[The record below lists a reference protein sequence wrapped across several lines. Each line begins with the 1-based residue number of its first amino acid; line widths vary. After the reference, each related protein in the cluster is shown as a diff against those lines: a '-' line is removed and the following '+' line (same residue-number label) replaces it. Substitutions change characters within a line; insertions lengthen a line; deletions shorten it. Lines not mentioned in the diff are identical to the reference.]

1 MFCKIPPSESS
12 GTGNAT
18 IHIIALKN
26 TSTAPRSQT
35 FVVTSATGIVRSV
48 IVHQEGVKKDLYLS
62 FPSGSVS
69 TSISVGQV
77 FFISA
82 DGPDM
87 VQAEFYHK
95 LGTVK
100 SVTSSQI
107 VIDMSGLTQTDI
119 DNIYD
124 DLNTG
129 DMIEM
134 DEIFFGIAMGDD
146 PTAQW
151 FPIVKT
157 TETSGAAGTYNNA
170 SQYVAESITQS
181 YDGTPITLN
190 CTAVDGGA
198 ASGQYAMIFGGN
210 LKIADIEIEPIA
222 FSDAGV
228 DSLYV
233 IPTLVFSNGTE
244 KRSSSPLKLD
254 AGMTYSSGELKFVLP
269 EPLIFNAA
277 TSISK
282 IRLDVSTSST
292 PSSST
297 LFGEMEANS
306 DLSSVQFT
314 NDKIANTYYKATI
327 DDVSGSL
334 MEIVFTTPIPI
345 VKSTDVNI
353 ISFAGTKY
361 PIININSLA

>member
-1 MFCKIPPSESS
+1 MFCKIPPSSSS

-18 IHIIALKN
+18 IRIIALKN

-35 FVVTSATGIVRSV
+35 FVVTSATGIVRTV

-87 VQAEFYHK
+87 IQAEFYHK

-134 DEIFFGIAMGDD
+134 DEIFFGIAVDD
-146 PTAQW
+146 EPTAQW

-157 TETSGAAGTYNNA
+157 TETSGAAGTCNYA
-170 SQYVAESITQS
+170 SQYVAESISQS
-181 YDGTPITLN
+181 YDGTTITLN
-190 CTAVDGGA
+190 CTAVDGVAPSASSLVITPQSPQLALEDSVEFTVKYTKIIPDSLAFNAGPEMDDYVTRDTWNPPA
-198 ASGQYAMIFGGN
+198 PTGGVNASGSFTFSIGAS
-210 LKIADIEIEPIA
+210 
-222 FSDAGV
+222 SDA
-228 DSLYV
+228 SE
-233 IPTLVFSNGTE
+233 GTYIFTVTAVNE
-244 KRSSSPLKLD
+244 YGNYFTAR
-254 AGMTYSSGELKFVLP
+254 GEVRVVP
-269 EPLIFNAA
+269 
-277 TSISK
+277 
-282 IRLDVSTSST
+282 
-292 PSSST
+292 
-297 LFGEMEANS
+297 
-306 DLSSVQFT
+306 
-314 NDKIANTYYKATI
+314 
-327 DDVSGSL
+327 
-334 MEIVFTTPIPI
+334 
-345 VKSTDVNI
+345 
-353 ISFAGTKY
+353 
-361 PIININSLA
+361 

>member
-1 MFCKIPPSESS
+1 MFCKIPPSSSS

-18 IHIIALKN
+18 IPIIVLKN
-26 TSTAPRSQT
+26 TSTAPRRQT
-35 FVVTSATGIVRSV
+35 FVVTSATGITRTV
-48 IVHQEGVKKDLYLS
+48 IVNQEGVKKDLYLS
-62 FPSGSVS
+62 FPRGSVS

-107 VIDMSGLTQTDI
+107 VIDMSSLTQTDI

-134 DEIFFGIAMGDD
+134 SEIFFGIAVDDD

-157 TETSGAAGTYNNA
+157 TETSGAAGTYNYA
-170 SQYVAESITQS
+170 SEYVAESITQS

-190 CTAVDGGA
+190 CTAVDGA
-198 ASGQYAMIFGGN
+198 APERYIIDTGS
-210 LKIADIEIEPIA
+210 LKIADIEIESMA
-222 FSDAGV
+222 FGSAGT
-228 DSLYV
+228 DTLYV
-233 IPTLVFSNGTE
+233 YPTLVFSDGTE
-244 KRSSSPLKLD
+244 VRSETLLKLVIVNTF
-254 AGMTYSSGELKFVLP
+254 ASGELKYVHAPITL
-269 EPLIFNAA
+269 NSSK
-277 TSISK
+277 SISK
-282 IRLDVSTSST
+282 IRIDVSTSST
-292 PSSST
+292 PSSANT
-297 LFGEMEANS
+297 AGEMEANS
-306 DLSSVQFT
+306 TLASVQFVNNKT
-314 NDKIANTYYKATI
+314 GSTHYTASV
-327 DDVSGSL
+327 DDVSGSI
-334 MEIVFTTPIPI
+334 MEMAFNTFIPI
-345 VKSTDVNI
+345 VKSTTNNV
-353 ISFAGTKY
+353 ISFVGTNY
-361 PIININSLA
+361 PIITITDIVV